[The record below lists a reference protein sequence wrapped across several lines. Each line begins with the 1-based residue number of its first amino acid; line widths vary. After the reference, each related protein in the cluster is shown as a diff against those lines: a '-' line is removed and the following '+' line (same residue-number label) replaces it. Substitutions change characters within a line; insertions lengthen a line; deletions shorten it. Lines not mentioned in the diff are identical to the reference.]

1 MTYIKAMFRFAL
13 IRSTLAANLRL
24 SKQMSSRILWTL
36 TSVQFRSPQFF
47 EAILENYIGVMTT
60 TLDCDRWVYANVMA
74 LW

>member
-36 TSVQFRSPQFF
+36 TSV
-47 EAILENYIGVMTT
+47 
-60 TLDCDRWVYANVMA
+60 
-74 LW
+74 